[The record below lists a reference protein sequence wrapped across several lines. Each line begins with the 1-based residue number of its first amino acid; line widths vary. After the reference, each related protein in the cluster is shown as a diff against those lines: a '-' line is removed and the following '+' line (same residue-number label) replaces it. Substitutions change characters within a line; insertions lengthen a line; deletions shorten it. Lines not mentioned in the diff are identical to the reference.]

1 MISLT
6 GLLIRSSLLVLLYST
21 LFFAE
26 GLAQEKLPPRTKS
39 GFVVTSDGARIHY
52 FEAGPGAKSY
62 SGFRGNPGRKKRPAI
77 LFIPGWMTP
86 AWIWENQV
94 AHFARNY
101 HVVAMDPRSQGDSS
115 KPADGH
121 HPAVR
126 ARDIK
131 ALADRLKLAPVVLV
145 ASSISVMDV
154 ASYVCQ
160 FGTDTVA
167 GLVLVNGIA
176 GREYDLE
183 TMRDL
188 LAFANSFQTDRWNV
202 AERFVRGMYKKP
214 QSEAYLRKMVRATLQ
229 MPTDSALAL
238 FLGSLASDNR
248 PALAKID
255 KPTLIVVA
263 RVNSWMPFYE
273 DLRQRIRGSRMEVFE
288 NAGHALFVDE
298 AARFNF
304 VLDEFL
310 SSLVAAQP
318 AQAV

>member
-1 MISLT
+1 M
-6 GLLIRSSLLVLLYST
+6 
-21 LFFAE
+21 
-26 GLAQEKLPPRTKS
+26 
-39 GFVVTSDGARIHY
+39 AR
-52 FEAGPGAKSY
+52 ESNAT
-62 SGFRGNPGRKKRPAI
+62 GRKKRPAF

-86 AWIWENQV
+86 AWIWEHQV
-94 AHFARNY
+94 AHFARDY

-131 ALADRLKLAPVVLV
+131 ALVDRLKLAPVVLV

-154 ASYVCQ
+154 ASYVGQ

-176 GREYDLE
+176 GREYDLDDDARPARIRQLFSDGPSERRRTLRAWHVQE
-183 TMRDL
+183 T
-188 LAFANSFQTDRWNV
+188 
-202 AERFVRGMYKKP
+202 AERGLHQKD
-214 QSEAYLRKMVRATLQ
+214 
-229 MPTDSALAL
+229 DSGNAANANRLSPGV

-248 PALAKID
+248 SALAKID

-263 RVNSWMPFYE
+263 RVNAWMPFYE
-273 DLRQRIRGSRMEVFE
+273 DLRQRIRGSQMEVFE

-298 AARFNF
+298 AAQFNSMLEKF
-304 VLDEFL
+304 VG
-310 SSLVAAQP
+310 SLVAAQP
-318 AQAV
+318 VQAYNPRVVMTSLSPGDPQRGMDIRTSNMDRVS